1 MAARFWFVCHPNRK
15 HLFNQADMLNKSYL
29 VQVWAKVRNNIP
41 RLILYAF
48 AAGVAVVLAVAL
60 TKEDSESQKKMGQL
74 RQMVAETPLLPG
86 LRKHQTSE
94 YSTNGKAIVI
104 ISYTSKASYE
114 EVRDFY
120 SKELVAKG
128 WGTPVEDSG
137 ALFGFGSDTKSL
149 TFRSGEFLIVIGEE
163 KSAGFIFFYRWERQ

>member
-1 MAARFWFVCHPNRK
+1 M
-15 HLFNQADMLNKSYL
+15 
-29 VQVWAKVRNNIP
+29 QVWAKVRNNIP

-48 AAGVAVVLAVAL
+48 AAGVAVVLAVAM
-60 TKEDSESQKKMGQL
+60 TKENSESQEKLAQL

-94 YSTNGKAIVI
+94 YIKDGKAIVV
-104 ISYTSKASYE
+104 ISYYSKASYE

-120 SKELVAKG
+120 SKELVPKG

-137 ALFGFGSDTKSL
+137 SLFGFAPDTTSL
-149 TFRSGEFLIVIGEE
+149 AFRNGEFLLVIGEE

>member
-1 MAARFWFVCHPNRK
+1 M
-15 HLFNQADMLNKSYL
+15 
-29 VQVWAKVRNNIP
+29 QVWAKLRNNTP
-41 RLILYAF
+41 RLILYGF
-48 AAGVAVVLAVAL
+48 AAGVAVVLAVAMM
-60 TKEDSESQKKMGQL
+60 KDDSESQEKLAQL

-94 YSTNGKAIVI
+94 YSQNGKAIVV
-104 ISYTSKASYE
+104 ISYYSKASYE

-128 WGTPVEDSG
+128 WGTPVEEAGPDFGFDSG
-137 ALFGFGSDTKSL
+137 TRAL
-149 TFRSGEFLIVIGEE
+149 TFRNGEFLIVIGEE

>member
-1 MAARFWFVCHPNRK
+1 MHFVARTH
-15 HLFNQADMLNKSYL
+15 QADMLDKSYL

-48 AAGVAVVLAVAL
+48 AAGVAVVLAVAMI
-60 TKEDSESQKKMGQL
+60 KEDSESQKKLTQL

-94 YSTNGKAIVI
+94 YSKNGKAMVVV
-104 ISYTSKASYE
+104 SYYSKASYE

-128 WGTPVEDSG
+128 WGTPVETTGS
-137 ALFGFGSDTKSL
+137 LFGFGSDTNSL
-149 TFRSGEFLIVIGEE
+149 TFKSGEFLVVIGEE
-163 KSAGFIFFYRWERQ
+163 KSAGFIFIYRWETQ